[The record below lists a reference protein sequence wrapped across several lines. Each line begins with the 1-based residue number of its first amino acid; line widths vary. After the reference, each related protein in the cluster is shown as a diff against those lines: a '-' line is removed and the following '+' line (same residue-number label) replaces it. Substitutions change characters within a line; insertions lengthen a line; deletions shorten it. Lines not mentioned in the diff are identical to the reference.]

1 MTMGYQHEFSNALLK
16 VQHPCPGQLK
26 TWNGSASDSRFA
38 VYRNNVI
45 SSLIN
50 ALADNFPVTLQ
61 LVGDEFFRAMASV
74 FVREFPPQSP
84 VLACYGASFARFMEV
99 FPPAQ
104 GLPYLADVARLEFA
118 RIQAYHSADAAT
130 LGPEHLAQALADP
143 AALEQMRLTLHPS
156 LAVLNSPHAIVSLWA
171 AHQGHVDIARVN
183 PNTPEHA
190 LILRN
195 RMEVEVLQISTAAA
209 LFLGALMDSHPLAE
223 AAEYA
228 IACEPEFD
236 LTPLLAH
243 LIQTGAITRYSLSN
257 SAA

>member
-1 MTMGYQHEFSNALLK
+1 MNMGYQYEFSSALTNAE
-16 VQHPCPGQLK
+16 QPCPAQFK
-26 TWNGSASDSRFA
+26 TWNGSDSSSRFA

-50 ALADNFPVTLQ
+50 ALADNFPVVMQ
-61 LVGDEFFRAMASV
+61 LVGDEFFKAMANI
-74 FVREFPPQSP
+74 FVREFPPQTRI
-84 VLACYGASFARFMEV
+84 LAYYGAGLARFIEA

-118 RIQAYHSADAAT
+118 RIQAYHSADVVA
-130 LGPEHLAQALADP
+130 LGPEQIGRILGQP
-143 AALEQMRLTLHPS
+143 EALERMSFSLHPS
-156 LAVLNSPHAIVSLWA
+156 LTVLNSRHAIVSLWA
-171 AHQGHVDIARVN
+171 AHQGHIDIAKVN

-195 RMEVEVLQISTAAA
+195 RMEVEVLQISAAA
-209 LFLGALMDSHPLAE
+209 AAFLGALMDRQPLAE
-223 AAEYA
+223 ATEYA

-257 SAA
+257 SAV